1 VDDHEPAEVN
11 RGRLERLFGFLTQ
24 GTRLVQGG
32 PKFWLIELR

>member
-1 VDDHEPAEVN
+1 VN
-11 RGRLERLFGFLTQ
+11 RARLERLFGFLTQ